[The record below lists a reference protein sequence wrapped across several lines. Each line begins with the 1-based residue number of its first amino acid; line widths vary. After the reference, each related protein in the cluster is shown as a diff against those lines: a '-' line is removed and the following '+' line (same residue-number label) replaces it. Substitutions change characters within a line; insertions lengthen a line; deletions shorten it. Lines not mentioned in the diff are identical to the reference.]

1 MSVSDRVKFTKEGL
15 LDVAGFR
22 TVRAFSTPYEGDFRD
37 VAPVEMSL
45 KDYTTFLDQRDST
58 DQIRQNFS
66 YVFERLP
73 DDEGPLSFARS
84 PPKLFKD
91 QILLRSAQF
100 TLGGQLMGSAL
111 VVKCFEMFARHSA
124 RFFHFCHFL
133 VILLFPCSH
142 PCVTYHPQQ
151 RIRYTDI
158 GRSDLVFFDIF

>member
-37 VAPVEMSL
+37 VSPVEMSL
-45 KDYTTFLDQRDST
+45 KDYTTFLDQRDSS

-73 DDEGPLSFARS
+73 DDEGPLGFARS

-111 VVKCFEMFARHSA
+111 VVKCFEILYMFVRHFGH
-124 RFFHFCHFL
+124 FFHFCHFL
-133 VILLFPCSH
+133 VVLPFPCSH
-142 PCVTYHPQQ
+142 PLV
-151 RIRYTDI
+151 
-158 GRSDLVFFDIF
+158 GGVDLVFFDIF

>member
-37 VAPVEMSL
+37 VSPVEMSL
-45 KDYTTFLDQRDST
+45 KDYTTFLDQRDSS

-73 DDEGPLSFARS
+73 DDEGPLGFARS

-111 VVKCFEMFARHSA
+111 VVKCFEILYMFVRHFGH
-124 RFFHFCHFL
+124 FFHFCHFL
-133 VILLFPCSH
+133 VVLPFPCSH
-142 PCVTYHPQQ
+142 PLV
-151 RIRYTDI
+151 
-158 GRSDLVFFDIF
+158 GRVDLVFFDIF